1 MNHTGQVLS
10 GARRQERLGC
20 RALLWASV
28 ALVLNAGLASAMT
41 QKPAGSPA
49 RLNVVDAIVEEAIGQ
64 KQIPGAVV
72 LIGHDGH
79 VVYRKAFGNR
89 ALEPRRELMTV
100 DTIFDL
106 ASLTKVIAT
115 TTAIMQLEEKGKV
128 RISDTV
134 VKYLTEFGQNGK
146 DDITVRQLLTH
157 YGGLPPDLDL
167 LTPWQG
173 KETAYKMAF
182 AEKPE
187 TPPGA
192 GFVYSDVGFI
202 VLGALAEKV
211 SGQSLDRYADTH
223 IFAPLKMTHTRYLP
237 PKTWRAKIAPTQFD
251 EHDHMLRG
259 EVHDPT
265 ALRMGGVAGHAGLF
279 STADD
284 LSKFA
289 QALLDG
295 GGGILSSLSVEK
307 MTTPEQ
313 PPTATA
319 VRGFGWDIDS
329 PFSTNRGALLPV
341 GSYGHTGFTGTS
353 LWIDPTTR
361 TYIIILANAV
371 HPRGQGNAIALRAKI
386 ATAVAGALP
395 LSVEEKDRL
404 RWESI
409 TGYNEA
415 QSAARKMAVRNG
427 NVKTG
432 IDVLEAHGFD
442 VLQSG
447 AGKSADKKKIG
458 LVTNQTGQ
466 DADGRRTIDVL
477 ANAPGVS
484 LEAIFSPEHGVAGT
498 VDTTNVGDSKDTA
511 TGVPVYSVY
520 GATDAARRP
529 SLDVLKGLD
538 AIVFDIQDAGVRF
551 YTYET
556 TLGYFLEAAAKA
568 GIEMVV
574 LDRPNPITGS
584 LVQGPVADAGH
595 ETFTNYFSMPVRH
608 GMTIGELAQMFNAER
623 GIGAKLKVVPMDGW
637 MRGDWY
643 DSTGLTWIN
652 PSPNL
657 RSLRSAAFYPGV
669 ALIEGTNVSVGR
681 GTDTPF
687 EWIGAPWIKA
697 RELAEYLNARAIS
710 GVRFVP
716 VSFSPTSGTYSGEVC
731 QGVSLVLLDRNTL
744 DAPELG
750 VELASGLNKL
760 YPKDFKMERM
770 RELLVNQAA
779 YDALAAGQ
787 DPRRVAEGWRA
798 AIGKFNDARAKYLLY
813 K

>member
-10 GARRQERLGC
+10 GARRLDWPVC
-20 RALLWASV
+20 RALLRAGI
-28 ALVLNAGLASAMT
+28 ALALLAGLASGMM
-41 QKPAGSPA
+41 QKPAGPPP

-458 LVTNQTGQ
+458 LVTNQTGL

-484 LEAIFSPEHGVAGT
+484 LEAIFSPEHGVTGT
-498 VDTTNVGDSKDTA
+498 VDTTNVGDSKDAT

-568 GIEMVV
+568 GIEMIV

-657 RSLRSAAFYPGV
+657 RSLRSAALYPGV

-770 RELLVNQAA
+770 RELLVNQGA

-798 AIGKFNDARAKYLLY
+798 AIGKFNDVRAKYLLY